1 MIREAIAKLSKK
13 ENLTYEEA
21 KGVMEEMMDGTATQ
35 AQMGGFLMALSMQG
49 ETIEEITAFANVMRD
64 KGIKIQPEREV
75 IDIVGTGGDQVGTF
89 NISTTSAFIVA
100 AGGVPVAK
108 HGNRSVSSRSGAA
121 HVLEKLGIRVALS
134 AQQNEEVLNKTG
146 ICFMFAPVYHSSM
159 KYAAPVRKELGVR
172 TVFNILG
179 PLSNPAGATMQL
191 LGVYDKKLAEPL
203 AQVLANLGVTRGV
216 AVCGEDG
223 LDEITLT
230 GETDVYEIR
239 FGKITSYTISPEQFG
254 LTRCPLEELIGGT
267 PEENAQITM
276 DILTGK
282 EIGAKRDVVL
292 MNAGMSLYLGI
303 DGITLADGIEMARDL
318 ITSGKALAKYEEFRD
333 ATQATAKE

>member
-1 MIREAIAKLSKK
+1 
-13 ENLTYEEA
+13 
-21 KGVMEEMMDGTATQ
+21 
-35 AQMGGFLMALSMQG
+35 
-49 ETIEEITAFANVMRD
+49 
-64 KGIKIQPEREV
+64 
-75 IDIVGTGGDQVGTF
+75 
-89 NISTTSAFIVA
+89 
-100 AGGVPVAK
+100 
-108 HGNRSVSSRSGAA
+108 
-121 HVLEKLGIRVALS
+121 
-134 AQQNEEVLNKTG
+134 
-146 ICFMFAPVYHSSM
+146 MFAPVYHSSM

>member
-121 HVLEKLGIRVALS
+121 DVLEKLGIRVALS

-333 ATQATAKE
+333 ATQAAAKE